1 MLPRLMMLPLPR
13 AAIFGPSAATRKY
26 ADRTLAAKSRSKVA
40 ASRSAA
46 GPNQAKPALLTSTST
61 GPACST
67 RWSTWTGSVRSAATK
82 RALPPAAV
90 IVSTT
95 AEPRSASRPC
105 TTISA
110 PCRPSS
116 SAAALPIP
124 EVAPVTR
131 ALMPSRSRWSF
142 MLVLQIDGLVVPWA
156 VVVSY
161 DHPAEQ
167 DPSRGIRNVT
177 ASLWGY
183 IGGSGWCCR
192 RQRLRVAAGRQGAGG
207 GLLGGQERAELGDGA
222 HQRGGEDHGGV
233 LVHADLDQ
241 ALQVAQL
248 QRQRMGH
255 HGVGGLPQRGGG
267 QRLALGVD
275 DLGALLPLGLG
286 LAGHGAFHAV
296 GQLDVLQLHQRHL
309 YAPLCCGDLEALAD
323 VQVDLVGFRQRL
335 I

>member
-13 AAIFGPSAATRKY
+13 AAILGASAATRKY
-26 ADRTLAAKSRSKVA
+26 AARTLAAKSRSKVA
-40 ASRSAA
+40 TSSSAV
-46 GPNQAKPALLTSTST
+46 GPNQEKPALLTSTST

-177 ASLWGY
+177 ASLWGC

-222 HQRGGEDHGGV
+222 

-248 QRQRMGH
+248 QRERVGH

-267 QRLALGVD
+267 QRLPLGVD
-275 DLGALLPLGLG
+275 DLGALLPFGLG
-286 LAGHGAFHAV
+286 LAGHGPLHAV

-309 YAPLCCGDLEALAD
+309 HPPIGRGDLQALAD
-323 VQVDLVGFRQRL
+323 VHVDRVGL
-335 I
+335 G